1 MQVHHDEGVANR
13 IDPESCA
20 AGAAFGIAVIT
31 SHLALAAD
39 NPRGFDPGEDE
50 LSRPVTIMP
59 SAIPTAPFSS
69 MTDSTSKDA
78 SERGNPLWGIP
89 IELLNATRERPI
101 FSPTRRPPWP
111 AVPAAPAEAV
121 KIVAPPAEPDRP
133 SLNLVGIVAGA
144 GEAYAVFIN
153 NTTHDIVRLKTGEGQ
168 DGWILRS

>member
-1 MQVHHDEGVANR
+1 
-13 IDPESCA
+13 
-20 AGAAFGIAVIT
+20 
-31 SHLALAAD
+31 
-39 NPRGFDPGEDE
+39 
-50 LSRPVTIMP
+50 
-59 SAIPTAPFSS
+59 

-101 FSPTRRPPWP
+101 FSPTRRPPRP